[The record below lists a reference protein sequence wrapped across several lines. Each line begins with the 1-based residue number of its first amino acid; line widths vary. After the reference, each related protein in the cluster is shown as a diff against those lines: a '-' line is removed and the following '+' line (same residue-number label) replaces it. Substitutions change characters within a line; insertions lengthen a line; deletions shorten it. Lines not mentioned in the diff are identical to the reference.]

1 MGERI
6 KPGDTVFNRETGQ
19 FGVVKQEGILYYV
32 EGVSYG
38 NQWRTM
44 PDKLT
49 NVLRDWKRIKPLEET
64 DDLPF

>member
-1 MGERI
+1 MQ
-6 KPGDTVFNRETGQ
+6 TY
-19 FGVVKQEGILYYV
+19 KQEGILYYV

>member
-1 MGERI
+1 MI
-6 KPGDTVFNRETGQ
+6 KPGDTVFNKETGQ
-19 FGVVKQEGILYYV
+19 TGVIKKEGILYYV

-38 NQWRTM
+38 NHWRTM

-49 NVLRDWKRIKPLEET
+49 NVLKDWKRSKPLEET